1 MKYLHNAWD
10 KVTYGPSIH
19 AQLLLTELE
28 REVVNVIHAEM
39 QNICELHLFSQ

>member
-19 AQLLLTELE
+19 AKLLLTELKSE
-28 REVVNVIHAEM
+28 DVNVIHAEM
-39 QNICELHLFSQ
+39 Q